1 MKNIKLTIAIIGSIS
16 LLSFT
21 ASANDLQISKTDIK
35 QEIEI
40 SLANDTLISTN
51 EEVKNQFKTM
61 LANANLKSN
70 AAVYLTSLSE
80 NIKTNESV
88 AAEE

>member
-61 LANANLKSN
+61 LANANLKSS

-80 NIKTNESV
+80 SIKTNESV

>member
-1 MKNIKLTIAIIGSIS
+1 MKNIKLIIATISSIS

-40 SLANDTLISTN
+40 SLANDTSISTN

-61 LANANLKSN
+61 LANANLKSS

-80 NIKTNESV
+80 SIKTNDSV
-88 AAEE
+88 TAED

>member
-1 MKNIKLTIAIIGSIS
+1 MKNIKLIIATVSSIS

-40 SLANDTLISTN
+40 SLANDTSISTN

-61 LANANLKSN
+61 LANANLKSS

-80 NIKTNESV
+80 SIKTNDSV
-88 AAEE
+88 AAED

>member
-1 MKNIKLTIAIIGSIS
+1 MKNIKLIIATVSSIS

-40 SLANDTLISTN
+40 SLANDTSISTN

-61 LANANLKSN
+61 LANANLKSS

-80 NIKTNESV
+80 SIKTNDSV
-88 AAEE
+88 TAED